1 MLSLWVSAHPFHPF
15 SIPNSF
21 TFVCFVKEMEVD
33 AKLTD
38 RSAAPRNP
46 RLSLSHS
53 APFACRCESHQETK
67 ASSVLRRAGGKLRS
81 AGGNGFLEF
90 LLLETELYLP
100 RTAAAN
106 GFVTSFQMTPL
117 KLVFHAREGIRI
129 YIGQREFSRFI
140 VSRRGL
146 AV

>member
-1 MLSLWVSAHPFHPF
+1 M
-15 SIPNSF
+15 
-21 TFVCFVKEMEVD
+21 
-33 AKLTD
+33 
-38 RSAAPRNP
+38 
-46 RLSLSHS
+46 
-53 APFACRCESHQETK
+53 
-67 ASSVLRRAGGKLRS
+67 RS

-129 YIGQREFSRFI
+129 YIGQKEFSRFI